1 MKKKLT
7 AITLSCCFTLLTYA
21 QSDSTSSQII
31 PLKIGNKKTTSN
43 YIEKGQFSLGMRTTT
58 SLFGHDKIPGLGVGG
73 QMRWQI
79 FNYVN
84 TEWFADWITLDL
96 NGAGTRNNA
105 HIGWSVLFYPKQSGR
120 IIPFAIAGHCFDY
133 AKVTPISTPYLD
145 RSSEAVTRWSS
156 AIQAG
161 LGSHFFITDRF
172 DISLNAQY
180 MMHLGRHLD
189 YEIMDTPSGAYLET
203 HDHNNQTGQARL
215 EGHVLITASMN
226 FRIADLW

>member
-1 MKKKLT
+1 MKLT
-7 AITLSCCFTLLTYA
+7 ALTLSCCFALFTYA
-21 QSDSTSSQII
+21 QADTVLVKKDGPRFGGKKSTD
-31 PLKIGNKKTTSN
+31 N
-43 YIEKGQFSLGMRTTT
+43 YIEKGQFSMGMRTTT
-58 SLFGHDKIPGLGVGG
+58 SLFGHDKNPGLGVGG

-79 FNYVN
+79 LNSVN
-84 TEWFADWITLDL
+84 TEWFADWITIDLD
-96 NGAGTRNNA
+96 GAGTRNNA
-105 HIGWSVLFYPKQSGR
+105 HIGWSVLFYPKKTGR

-133 AKVTPISTPYLD
+133 AKVTPLSTPYFD
-145 RSSEAVTRWSS
+145 RSSESVTRWSS

-180 MMHLGRHLD
+180 MLHLGKHLD

-203 HDHNNQTGQARL
+203 HDHTTQGGQARL
-215 EGHVLITASMN
+215 EGHLLITASMN

>member
-7 AITLSCCFTLLTYA
+7 AFTLSCCFVLFGYS
-21 QSDSTSSQII
+21 QDDSTSPSSSS
-31 PLKIGNKKTTSN
+31 PKIGGKKSTEN
-43 YIEKGQFSLGMRTTT
+43 YIEKGQFSMGMRTTT

-79 FNYVN
+79 FNYIN

-105 HIGWSVLFYPKQSGR
+105 HIGWSVLFYPKQTGR
-120 IIPFAIAGHCFDY
+120 VIPFAIAGHCFDY
-133 AKVTPISTPYLD
+133 AKVTPLSTPYLD
-145 RSSEAVTRWSS
+145 RSSESVTRWSS
-156 AIQAG
+156 AIQGG

-180 MMHLGRHLD
+180 MLHLGKHLD
-189 YEIMDTPSGAYLET
+189 YEILETPAGTDLIT
-203 HDHNNQTGQARL
+203 HDHTNQGGQARL